1 MNVNGS
7 ILGIVFDLDDTLL
20 AERDY
25 VRSGYAAVAGRV
37 RELTGRSDRFETWL
51 WQRFLGGRA
60 EGAFDAMNAEFA
72 LGLNGQV
79 GELVRVYRN
88 HVPAVQAVAGMACL
102 LGLLHGR
109 VRLGLLSDGFLPAQR
124 LKLQVARLERFF
136 DAVVFT
142 EELGRAAWKPSP
154 QAFEVIASLLDLPH
168 RACAYV
174 ADNPSKDFL
183 APNRLGWRT
192 IQVVRP
198 GQLHSHKP
206 APEGGQAQVVA
217 RSFAE
222 LAAAL
227 R

>member
-1 MNVNGS
+1 MTSSGS
-7 ILGIVFDLDDTLL
+7 ILGVVFDLDDTLL

-25 VRSGYAAVAGRV
+25 VRSGYAAVADHV
-37 RELTGRSDRFETWL
+37 RGLTGRSDRFETWL

-60 EGAFDAMNAEFA
+60 EGAFDALNAEFS

-88 HVPAVQAVAGMACL
+88 HEPAVQAVAGMPGL
-102 LGLLHGR
+102 LGLLHQR

-124 LKLQVARLERFF
+124 LKLAAIRLERFF

-142 EELGRAAWKPSP
+142 EDMGRAAWKPSP
-154 QAFEVIASLLDLPH
+154 QGFEVMASLLDLPH
-168 RACAYV
+168 HACVYV
-174 ADNPSKDFL
+174 GDNPSKDFI

-192 IQVVRP
+192 IQIVRP
-198 GQLHSHKP
+198 GQVYACKP
-206 APEGGQAQVVA
+206 PPSGGQPQIVV
-217 RSFAE
+217 RSIAE